1 MTVDER
7 GEYDTE
13 IDRLRG
19 LIDAAT
25 LDAAWA
31 VGRGLTAADAVAL
44 AVSE

>member
-7 GEYDTE
+7 VEYDAE
-13 IDRLRG
+13 VDRLRG

-31 VGRGLTAADAVAL
+31 AGRGLTAADAVEL